1 MISQEQVR
9 HVANLARLGL
19 TDDELEKMGGQL
31 DAILDSIE
39 KIQEL
44 DLADV
49 PPTSSPSPGSTE
61 MPDSLLDL
69 TAYGLAREIEAGE
82 VSASE
87 AAEVANARVDEV
99 EDEINALVTI
109 TPGLALERA
118 EAVDARNGE
127 RALWEGVPLVVK
139 DVLST
144 RGVRTTCGSR
154 ILENFEPLYDASAL
168 LNFGDDLIMVGKA
181 NCDEFA
187 MGSSGGSAAAVAAGE
202 GWWALGTD
210 TGGSVRQPAALCG
223 IVGLKPTY
231 GRVSRHGLIA
241 FGSSLDQIGPM
252 TRDVRDAALLLQA
265 VAGHDPHDSTS
276 ANVEVPDYLAR
287 LEEGVSGLR
296 VGVVTELV
304 DERIDAGVREVTSR
318 AAEKLQDAG
327 AEVGEVS
334 LPHAYYALEAY
345 YIIAPA
351 EVSSNLARFDGVR
364 YGLRVPADGVHE
376 MYRRTREAG
385 FGAEAKR
392 RIMLGTYA
400 LSSGYYEAYY
410 AQAQKVR
417 TRIIEDFRAAFSRYD
432 VLLSPTSPSVA
443 FELGAKTGDPLAMYL
458 QDICAVPAS
467 LAGIPAI
474 SVPGGLS
481 EGLPVGI
488 QLMGDVFTESMLL
501 RAARAVE
508 KVADFRF
515 ELKPTV

>member
-1 MISQEQVR
+1 
-9 HVANLARLGL
+9 LDGL
-19 TDDELEKMGGQL
+19 
-31 DAILDSIE
+31 IN
-39 KIQEL
+39 
-44 DLADV
+44 
-49 PPTSSPSPGSTE
+49 
-61 MPDSLLDL
+61 L
-69 TAYGLAREIEAGE
+69 TAYELAQKIEARE
-82 VSASE
+82 VSARE
-87 AAEVANARVDEV
+87 AAEAANARVEEV
-99 EDEINALVTI
+99 EGDLNAFVTT
-109 TPGLALERA
+109 TPELALRRA
-118 EAVDARNGE
+118 EAVDERLKNGGV
-127 RALWEGVPLVVK
+127 RLWETVPLVVK

-144 RGVRTTCGSR
+144 RGVRTTCGSK

-168 LNFGDDLIMVGKA
+168 VNFGEDVILVGKS
-181 NCDEFA
+181 NMDEFA
-187 MGSSGGSAAAVAAGE
+187 MGSSTENSAYGPTRNPWDLGRVPGGSSGGSAAAVAAGE
-202 GWWALGTD
+202 GWWGLGTD

-231 GRVSRHGLIA
+231 GRVSRYGLVA

-265 VAGHDPHDSTS
+265 IAGHDPRDSTS
-276 ANVEVPDYLAR
+276 ANFEVPDYLRA
-287 LEEGVSGLR
+287 LEGDISGLR
-296 VGVVTELV
+296 IGVVTELV
-304 DERIDAGVREVTSR
+304 DERIDAGVRKVTGR
-318 AAEKLQDAG
+318 IAQKLEDAG
-327 AEVGEVS
+327 AEVGEVN

-345 YIIAPA
+345 YIVAPA

-376 MYRRTREAG
+376 MYRKTRQVG

-417 TRIIEDFRAAFSRYD
+417 TKLIEDFQSAFSRYD

-443 FELGAKTGDPLAMYL
+443 FELGSKTEDPLAMYL

-467 LAGIPAI
+467 LAGITAI

-488 QLMGDVFTESMLL
+488 QLMGDHFTEPTLL
-501 RAARAVE
+501 RVARAVE
-508 KVADFRF
+508 EVADFSF
-515 ELKPTV
+515 ELQP

>member
-1 MISQEQVR
+1 M
-9 HVANLARLGL
+9 
-19 TDDELEKMGGQL
+19 LE
-31 DAILDSIE
+31 
-39 KIQEL
+39 
-44 DLADV
+44 
-49 PPTSSPSPGSTE
+49 
-61 MPDSLLDL
+61 L
-69 TAYGLAREIEAGE
+69 TAYELARKIEGKEI
-82 VSASE
+82 SARE
-87 AAEVANARVDEV
+87 AAEVANERVEAV
-99 EDEINALVTI
+99 EEDVNAFI
-109 TPGLALERA
+109 TTTPELAIERA
-118 EAVDARNGE
+118 EKIDGRLGDGGIQ
-127 RALWEGVPLVVK
+127 LWESVPLAVK

-144 RGVRTTCGSR
+144 RGVRTTCGSK

-168 LNFGDDLIMVGKA
+168 LNFGGDIMVVGKA

-187 MGSSGGSAAAVAAGE
+187 MGSSTENSAYGPTKNPWDLGRVPGGSSGGSAAAVAAGE
-202 GWWALGTD
+202 GWWSLGTD

-241 FGSSLDQIGPM
+241 FGSSLDQIGPL

-265 VAGHDPHDSTS
+265 TAGHDPHDSTS
-276 ANVEVPDYLAR
+276 ANVEVPNYLAG
-287 LEEGVSGLR
+287 LEDGVSGLR
-296 VGVVTELV
+296 VGVVNELM
-304 DERIDAGVREVTSR
+304 DERIDPGVREVTGR
-318 AAEKLQDAG
+318 IAQELEEAG
-327 AEVGEVS
+327 AEVGEVN

-376 MYRRTREAG
+376 MYRKTREEG
-385 FGAEAKR
+385 FGDEAKR

-400 LSSGYYEAYY
+400 LSSGYYDAYY

-417 TRIIEDFRAAFSRYD
+417 TRIVEDFRAAFHRYD
-432 VLLSPTSPSVA
+432 VLISPTSPSVA
-443 FELGAKTGDPLAMYL
+443 FELGAKTDDPLAMYL

-488 QLMGDVFTESMLL
+488 QLMGDYFSEPLLL
-501 RAARAVE
+501 RAARTVE
-508 KVADFRF
+508 QAADFEF
-515 ELKPTV
+515 ELKP